1 MELIASQKIKEEQ
14 LEKELYLKVQ
24 ARGNMYSFYYGLK
37 PDEWVLLKDHVDAT
51 FLSTRVAGGF
61 VGCMYALY
69 ATSLG
74 KPGNNVAY
82 FDWFEY
88 QGDDEVYK

>member
-1 MELIASQKIKEEQ
+1 MELIASQKINDDQSK
-14 LEKELYLKVQ
+14 KELQLKIE
-24 ARGNMYSFYYGLK
+24 ARDDQYSFYYAYDRGG
-37 PDEWVLLKDHVDAT
+37 WNLLKDSVDGK
-51 FLSTRVAGGF
+51 FLSTKVAEGF

-74 KPGNNVAY
+74 SPSTTAAY

-88 QGDDEVYK
+88 RGDDEVYK